1 GIGNEFKLPD
11 YIPTRGHLMLQS
23 KKISKSRNW
32 YIGLKDFL
40 GIYPADYLR
49 FYLALITP
57 YSQDDLNF
65 DWEEFASR
73 INSELIGNIGNFVN
87 RALGFT
93 QKSMA
98 GIVPDTTEFD
108 SSDKEA
114 QEKINNFSSEITV
127 LMNDNSLDKALKK
140 IIEFSAHFNQYFQ
153 KKEPWKGGVGSNN
166 CIFISV
172 NAVRSLA
179 ISLYPFLPESS
190 QKIWEQ
196 VGIPGFVSEQSW
208 NSRSE
213 IAIKVGHKI
222 GITSP
227 LFKKIEASDIETNK
241 AKLGK

>member
-1 GIGNEFKLPD
+1 M
-11 YIPTRGHLMLQS
+11 PTRGHLMLQS

-93 QKSMA
+93 QKSME
-98 GIVPDTTEFD
+98 GVVPNTNEFD
-108 SSDKEA
+108 ASDIEA
-114 QEKINNFSSEITV
+114 QEKIKNFSGELTQ
-127 LMNDNSLDKALKK
+127 LMQDNSLDKALKK

-153 KKEPWKGGVGSNN
+153 KKEPWKGGPGSNN
-166 CIFISV
+166 CVYLSV

-190 QKIWEQ
+190 QRIWDQ
-196 VGIPGFVSEQSW
+196 IGMGGSVSEQPW
-208 NSRSE
+208 NSMSE
-213 IAIKVGHKI
+213 IKIPQGHKI
-222 GITSP
+222 GQASP
-227 LFKKIEASDIETNK
+227 LFKKIEAADIELHK
-241 AKLGK
+241 ARLGK